1 MSIASRL
8 YRILKSNLKNH
19 RTPKSNSQRWQI
31 PDWDTASDRERSP
44 QQPARDPKIAKYYA
58 NLEVEY
64 GSDLATVRA
73 AWKSLLKKYHPDLH
87 SGDPELRATAEAL
100 TKGLNHAY
108 RQLEKHLKDR

>member
-1 MSIASRL
+1 MSLTDRL
-8 YRILKSNLKNH
+8 FRILKSNLKNKW
-19 RTPKSNSQRWQI
+19 TPPPKSERWEMPNQGSES
-31 PDWDTASDRERSP
+31 TRGTREP
-44 QQPARDPKIAKYYA
+44 HRDPKLAEYYS

-64 GSDLATVRA
+64 GANLETVRA

-108 RQLEKHLKDR
+108 RQLEKHLKDRK